1 MEQKGDDLILSFAS
15 RDQIEKLALT
25 ESYDLQ
31 IKKNQAE
38 LSRLYAQAEKVR
50 SQINE
55 VESGKGLT
63 PLGKQLL
70 LSREDAEKHKVQFA
84 ELTSQVNEISV
95 KIEELKI
102 KMKARKF
109 VFSGEVYL
117 RQ

>member
-1 MEQKGDDLILSFAS
+1 MQKKK
-15 RDQIEKLALT
+15 DQT
-25 ESYDLQ
+25 
-31 IKKNQAE
+31 E
-38 LSRLYAQAEKVR
+38 LSGLNARAEKVQ

-55 VESGKGLT
+55 IESGNGLT

-70 LSREDAEKHKVQFA
+70 LNKEEAEKQRVQLA
-84 ELTSQVNEISV
+84 ELKSQFDEISV
-95 KIEELKI
+95 KIEEIKI